1 MERVEPTEAH
11 QRALIDLIRVTE
23 DRSGAFF
30 RDDDYLLTVWNAF
43 FAAGAGRLYFASYEG
58 QRIAGAF
65 VEHLRRDRRT
75 TRTAARCETAA

>member
-1 MERVEPTEAH
+1 MEPPRAH

-43 FAAGAGRLYFASYEG
+43 FAAGAGQALLRLLRGPAH
-58 QRIAGAF
+58 RRRLR
-65 VEHLRRDRRT
+65 EHVRRDRPLQGRRLACGT
-75 TRTAARCETAA
+75 VA